1 MKTFIKIFGPPILKA
16 KRALE
21 LIAASMPEVQIIDT
35 INVQGLPKDMSRDVG
50 VSQTQRAGRGSLG
63 LYPGGG
69 VRRHPT
75 SHDIAVP
82 VERTRSIVSN
92 AGESI
97 GDYDFFFEWVQE
109 PTMEQVFDLLER
121 IDVALTP
128 LGCWYRIANKSA

>member
-109 PTMEQVFDLLER
+109 PTQEQVLDLIER
-121 IDVALTP
+121 IDVALAP
-128 LGCWYRIANKSA
+128 LGCWYRITSKSV